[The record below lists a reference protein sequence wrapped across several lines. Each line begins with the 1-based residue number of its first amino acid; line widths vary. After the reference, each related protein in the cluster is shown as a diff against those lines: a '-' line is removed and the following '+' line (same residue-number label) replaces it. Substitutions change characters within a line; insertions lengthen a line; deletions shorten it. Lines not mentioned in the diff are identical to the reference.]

1 MHFRYPEFQ
10 AEVAMTDK
18 TLDCSDIDQHLGKPI
33 QPARLKE
40 PLSNTDIRRWAQ
52 AMHYPNRVHYDND
65 FAAESRFGRIVAPQS
80 FAVATDD
87 GHGTA
92 PACVG
97 RIPES
102 HLIFGGDEWWFYGP
116 KIVAGDLIHNERI
129 PFDYVVKET
138 KFAGPTC
145 FQRGDNHY
153 YNQSGDKIASQR
165 STAIR
170 YGTAA
175 AREMG
180 SLKASEDP
188 EWTDEQLVDLEK
200 QKFEYIKALHDLGH
214 GKRFWEEVQVG
225 DQLPRRVFG
234 PHSIASL
241 TTEWRAYL
249 FTLWCGVHRR
259 TDLDIEAL
267 GFTGDMA
274 GKEQDPVL
282 EKENPELTDGAYIGP
297 SRGHLFP
304 RWARYVGM
312 PRAYGYGASMG
323 AWILD
328 YLGGWAGEWGMVVHS
343 NCAYRGPAF
352 TGDVTIMNATVLG
365 KSVDEQ
371 GRSVVQVDCKMAN
384 QLGTTLA
391 TAKAEIQLPTRK

>member
-1 MHFRYPEFQ
+1 
-10 AEVAMTDK
+10 MTNQI
-18 TLDCSDIDQHLGKPI
+18 LDCSDIDNYIGKPI
-33 QPARLKE
+33 QPARLRE
-40 PLSNTDIRRWAQ
+40 PVANNDIRRWAQ
-52 AMHYPNRVHYDND
+52 AMHYPNRIHYDD
-65 FAAESRFGRIVAPQS
+65 EFAAEGRFSRIVAPHS

-87 GHGTA
+87 GHGSA

-116 KIVAGDLIHNERI
+116 RIFGGDLIHNERI

-153 YNQSGDKIASQR
+153 YNDRGDRISTQR
-165 STAIR
+165 STSIR
-170 YGTAA
+170 YRADL

-180 SLKASEDP
+180 SLTASEDP
-188 EWTDEQLVDLEK
+188 EWTDAQLAELED
-200 QKFEYIKALHDLGH
+200 QKYAYVKSLHELGH
-214 GKRFWEEVQVG
+214 GKRYWDDVNVG
-225 DQLPRRVFG
+225 DKLPTRIFG

-241 TTEWRAYL
+241 TTEWRSYL
-249 FTLWCGVHRR
+249 FTIWCGVIRR

-267 GFTGDMA
+267 GFVGDMA

-282 EKENPELTDGAYIGP
+282 EKDNPELTDGAYIGP

-304 RWARYVGM
+304 RWARYIGM

-328 YLGGWAGEWGMVVHS
+328 YFAGWAGEWGMVVHS

-352 TGDVTIMNATVLG
+352 CGDITIMNATVIDKL
-365 KSVDEQ
+365 VDDQ
-371 GRSVVQVDCKMAN
+371 GRHVVQVDHKMTN
-384 QLGTTLA
+384 QLGTIMA
-391 TAKAEIQLPTRK
+391 TAKAEIQLPKK